1 VIILESAIVTLR
13 RFRHTSS
20 IAQSS
25 SSSYISLNTSLRS
38 CSVSIST
45 SVCVELIVSRMK
57 GEVMTSTKYKCVVDA
72 FELIH
77 FDGILLLSLLHLLVN
92 YTLLYSWIYT
102 VLIII
107 IPRYLSYLIYH
118 NLNSGRYRIS
128 SLSCHLP
135 ISLHLLGSKPRL
147 TLSKSAGTTHPY
159 HQLLKEEKKRRSRK
173 RSGQRR
179 TCCPATLL
187 NASTASW
194 RVYA

>member
-1 VIILESAIVTLR
+1 MVVLESAIVTLR
-13 RFRHTSS
+13 RSRRTSS
-20 IAQSS
+20 TSQSS
-25 SSSYISLNTSLRS
+25 SSSYINLNTSLRS

-135 ISLHLLGSKPRL
+135 ISQ
-147 TLSKSAGTTHPY
+147 
-159 HQLLKEEKKRRSRK
+159 HQGRRDPLYRNQSEQPIPTI
-173 RSGQRR
+173 S
-179 TCCPATLL
+179 L
-187 NASTASW
+187 
-194 RVYA
+194 